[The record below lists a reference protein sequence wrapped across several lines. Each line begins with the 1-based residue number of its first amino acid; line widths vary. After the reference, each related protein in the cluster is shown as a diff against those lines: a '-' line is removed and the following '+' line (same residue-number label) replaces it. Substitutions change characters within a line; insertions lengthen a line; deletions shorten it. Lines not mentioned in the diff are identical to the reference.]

1 VSRASW
7 RHVDTR
13 GGATYHA
20 VDSEEQPMSS
30 GLKGFV
36 GAWLL
41 WVIAIVLANASVWS
55 ALVEWFAR

>member
-1 VSRASW
+1 
-7 RHVDTR
+7 
-13 GGATYHA
+13 
-20 VDSEEQPMSS
+20 MSS